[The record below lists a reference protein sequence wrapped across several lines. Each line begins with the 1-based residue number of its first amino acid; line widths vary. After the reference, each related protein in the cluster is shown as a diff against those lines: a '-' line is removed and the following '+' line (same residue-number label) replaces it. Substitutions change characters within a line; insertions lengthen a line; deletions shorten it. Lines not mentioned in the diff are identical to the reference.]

1 MHKLQYFTY
10 MAGLNKRNLNYIII
24 RTIGR
29 GKNVSVFLIPVN
41 KDQFAKVI
49 LKKETIYRLMNNWNN
64 TQTNNMNVDNKLHFA
79 NAIHE

>member
-10 MAGLNKRNLNYIII
+10 MAGLNERNLNYIII

-49 LKKETIYRLMNNWNN
+49 LKKETI
-64 TQTNNMNVDNKLHFA
+64 
-79 NAIHE
+79 